1 MYVQQ
6 GLGMTLPHHLSQRS
20 MRKNTGF
27 TLIELLISMAM
38 GIALMAVVLLSFQ
51 NISGGSRLGA
61 AQQQMNEDAQAAFQI
76 LGQQIR
82 SAGYNPIRAD
92 DGAPPR
98 NLLSPTPLTA
108 GEVGMAVFGC
118 DQGFFNGSGGS
129 AATQMSALT
138 CTNSG
143 SSGAIAVQYE
153 VDQFSPN
160 ASAIPADCRGSGI
173 SDMLIQNFISP
184 TVGANSDGYRL
195 VENRYYI
202 ANGGLSCTG
211 NGGAAANRFTTQAQ
225 PLVGNIESM
234 TINYGLVNPTAFFGN
249 TTATIAAAQ
258 FVSGYLTASQI
269 GGATGAAGGGVD
281 AALTAPAALTG
292 SNRWGLVRTVRVC
305 LVVKSATPAL
315 VDVLGTSG
323 SDSIYGYYSGCNPAD
338 NTQISIT
345 NRFLRK
351 SYVMHFAVR
360 NRISITR

>member
-1 MYVQQ
+1 
-6 GLGMTLPHHLSQRS
+6 MTLSYQLSKRC

-76 LGQQIR
+76 LGQQLR
-82 SAGYNPIRAD
+82 TAGYNPIRAN
-92 DGAPPR
+92 DGAPAR
-98 NLLSPTPLTA
+98 NLLSPTALTA

-118 DQGFFNGSGGS
+118 DQGFSNGSGGS

-138 CTNSG
+138 CATTG
-143 SSGAIAVQYE
+143 SSAALAIQFEA
-153 VDQFSPN
+153 DQFSPN
-160 ASAIPADCRGSGI
+160 ASGSIPADCRGSGI
-173 SDMLIQNFISP
+173 TNLLTQNFVSP
-184 TVGANSDGYRL
+184 TTGASTDSYYL
-195 VENRYYI
+195 VENRYFI

-211 NGGAAANRFTTQAQ
+211 NGGAAANRFTTQSQ

-234 TINYGLVNPTAFFGN
+234 TINYGLVNPTAFFGT

-269 GGATGAAGGGVD
+269 GGATGAAGAGVD
-281 AALTAPAALTG
+281 PGLTAPAALTG

-323 SDSIYGYYSGCNPAD
+323 SDSIYGYYSGCNPTD